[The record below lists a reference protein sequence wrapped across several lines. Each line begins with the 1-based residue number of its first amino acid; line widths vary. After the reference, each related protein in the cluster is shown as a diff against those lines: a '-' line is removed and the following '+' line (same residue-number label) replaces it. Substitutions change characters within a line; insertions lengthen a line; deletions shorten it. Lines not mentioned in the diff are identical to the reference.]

1 MRRIILFFITI
12 ATVLQSATADNS
24 AKYRYLFME
33 AVRQMDMNHNAQ
45 AFELFRQ
52 CHAIEPDAPETC
64 FALGRLYAKAKQ
76 DSLGMS
82 LIKRATILAPNNTV
96 YAERLANG
104 YLYKNQIDSAASVYE
119 RLSALHPDRPEYLS
133 ILLRIY
139 ESTKQNEKLLSTLK
153 RYEVQQGQ
161 SEDITLSKMQVYAAL
176 GDMQGAYNE
185 IKGLVDSHPYDM
197 SFKVM
202 MGNWLLSNGR
212 KEEALKTFLDV
223 LKEEPEN
230 AQGQMS
236 LMDYYRSQGETK
248 AADSLLYDLLINPRT
263 ESSTRASLMS
273 DWILSNEKNGGDSA
287 RVMQMLNRVLELP
300 QTSPE
305 IAKCKVA
312 YLMLK
317 NAPSDTLRSGW
328 EEVLRITPEDVEAR
342 VQLISLLWQD
352 SIDEKVIS
360 ECKKATEYIPG
371 EPILYY
377 HLGVAQYLNKHNDDA
392 IASLRRGINCMT
404 KETKP
409 EVAGDLYAML
419 GDVLQKE
426 GRQEQAYAAYDSCL
440 IYEPDKVMCLNNY
453 AYFLSLAGKDLKKAE
468 TMSYRAITAEPNN
481 GVYLDTYAW
490 ILYQQGR
497 YEEARIYIE
506 QAIKCETSEQTDSTS
521 ATDSVL
527 IAGDILEHA
536 GDIYFKLNRIED
548 ALSQWNAALKSGVDD
563 EATLRKKIK
572 KYSKGK

>member
-1 MRRIILFFITI
+1 MRRIIIFLI
-12 ATVLQSATADNS
+12 AVVTTSLSATADNS
-24 AKYRYLFME
+24 AKYRYLYIE
-33 AVRQMDMNHNAQ
+33 AVRQMDMEHYAQ

-52 CHAIEPDAPETC
+52 CHTIEPDAPETC
-64 FALGRLYAKAKQ
+64 FDLGRLYAKARQ
-76 DSLGMS
+76 DSLGMA
-82 LIKRATILAPNNTV
+82 LIKRATILAPDNTV

-104 YLYKNQIDSAASVYE
+104 YLYSNQIDSAANVYE
-119 RLSALHPDRPEYLS
+119 RLSTLHPDRPEYLS

-139 ESTKQNEKLLSTLK
+139 DSTKQYKKLLSALN
-153 RYEVQQGQ
+153 RYETQEGQ
-161 SEDITLSKMQVYAAL
+161 SEDITLSKMQAYAAL

-185 IKGLVDSHPYDM
+185 IKGLVDSHPYDL

-212 KEEALKTFLDV
+212 KEEALKTFLTV

-248 AADSLLYDLLINPRT
+248 AADSLLYDLLVNPKT
-263 ESSTRASLMS
+263 ESTTRATLIS
-273 DWILSNEKNGGDSA
+273 DWIMNSEKNGNDSLK
-287 RVMQMLNRVLELP
+287 VMQMLNSVLKLP
-300 QTSPE
+300 QSSPE

-317 NAPSDTLRSGW
+317 EAPEDTLRSGW
-328 EEVLRITPEDVEAR
+328 EEVLRIAPEDVEAR
-342 VQLISLLWQD
+342 VQLISLLWND

-360 ECKKATEYIPG
+360 ECKKAIEYIPD
-371 EPILYY
+371 EPVLYY
-377 HLGVAQYLNKHNDDA
+377 HLGVAQYLNKHYDDA
-392 IASLRRGINCMT
+392 IATLRRGASVMT
-404 KETKP
+404 SETKP
-409 EVAGDLYAML
+409 EVAGDMFAML
-419 GDVLQKE
+419 GDVLQKT
-426 GRQEQAYAAYDSCL
+426 GRQAEAYAAYDSCL
-440 IYEPDKVMCLNNY
+440 LHKPDNVMCLNNY
-453 AYFLSLAGKDLKKAE
+453 AYFLSLDNKDLKKAE

-506 QAIKCETSEQTDSTS
+506 QAIKCEQAAANDSTASSDS
-521 ATDSVL
+521 ALV
-527 IAGDILEHA
+527 AGDILEHA
-536 GDIYFKLNRIED
+536 GDIYLKLNRPKD
-548 ALSQWNAALKSGVDD
+548 AISQWNAALKSGVDD

-572 KYSKGK
+572 KHSKEK